1 MSTIFAALRA
11 VWPARI
17 LTALVAV
24 AGFATLSS
32 GSARAEYPDHPVTIV
47 ACFPAGGGTDLAARM
62 IHVELGKA
70 LGQPVIIENR
80 GGAGGSIGTGVVA
93 RATPDGYTLL
103 VCSSAFV
110 VNPSLYQKVPYDP
123 FKDFTPIMVIGA
135 SPNVFVVPA
144 QSKIQSM
151 KELIAQAKANPGK
164 MNWTSP
170 GVGTTPQLAG
180 ELLKIKAGLEMQHI
194 PYAGAGPANTAV
206 LGGLVDFYVANYG
219 SLTGLLSSG
228 KVRPIAVTSK
238 TRWPDLKDVPTLDE
252 LGIKDAESDTFQGLF
267 APAGTPK
274 PIVDRLAKEVGK
286 ILAEPEMKAKYVKLG
301 LPVLAEGPEVFA
313 ARIKREV
320 PMYKEVI
327 DKAGLQIKNK

>member
-1 MSTIFAALRA
+1 MFIISAALSGFRTT
-11 VWPARI
+11 RLI
-17 LTALVAV
+17 TASLAI
-24 AGFATLSS
+24 AALATISLDR
-32 GSARAEYPDHPVTIV
+32 ARAEYPERPVTIV
-47 ACFPAGGGTDLAARM
+47 ACFPAGGGTDLAMRM
-62 IHVELGKA
+62 FHVQLGEALGK
-70 LGQPVIIENR
+70 PVIIENR

-103 VCSSAFV
+103 GCSSAFV

-123 FKDFTPIMVIGA
+123 FKDFTPIMVIGS

-144 QSKIQSM
+144 QSKIQTM

-170 GVGTTPQLAG
+170 GLGTTPQLAG
-180 ELLKIKAGLEMQHI
+180 ELLKIKAGLEMTHI

-206 LGGLVDFYVANYG
+206 LAGLVDFYVANYG
-219 SLTGLLSSG
+219 SLTGLLTSG

-238 TRWPDLKDVPTLDE
+238 KRWPDLQNVPTLDE
-252 LGIKDAESDTFQGLF
+252 IGIKDAESDTFQGLY

-274 PIVDRLAKEVGK
+274 PIVERLAKELGK
-286 ILAEPEMKAKYVKLG
+286 ILTTPEMKAKYAKLG
-301 LPVLAEGPEVFA
+301 LPVVAEGPEAFR
-313 ARIKREV
+313 ARIAREV

-327 DKAGLQIKNK
+327 DKAGLKIKNK

>member
-1 MSTIFAALRA
+1 MSIVSAALSALRTI
-11 VWPARI
+11 WL
-17 LTALVAV
+17 LTAALAV
-24 AGFATLSS
+24 TVFVTISLDT
-32 GSARAEYPDHPVTIV
+32 ARAEYPDHPITIV
-47 ACFPAGGGTDLAARM
+47 ACFPAGGGTDLAVRM

-70 LGQPVIIENR
+70 LGQPVVIENR

-93 RATPDGYTLL
+93 RATSDGRTLL
-103 VCSSAFV
+103 ACSSAFV
-110 VNPSLYQKVPYDP
+110 VNPSLYAKVPYDP
-123 FKDFTPIMVIGA
+123 FNDFEPIMVIGA

-151 KELIAQAKANPGK
+151 RELIDKAKANPGK

-180 ELLKIKAGLEMQHI
+180 ELLKIKAGIDILHI
-194 PYAGAGPANTAV
+194 PYAGAGPANNAV
-206 LGGLVDFYVANYG
+206 LAGLVDMYAANYG
-219 SLTGLLSSG
+219 SLTGLLSAK

-238 TRWPDLKDVPTLDE
+238 KRWPDLPDVPTLDE

-274 PIVDRLAKEVGK
+274 PIIDRLAKEVGK
-286 ILAEPEMKAKYVKLG
+286 ILADPEIKAKYVKLG
-301 LPVLAEGPEVFA
+301 LPVVAEGPEAFK
-313 ARIKREV
+313 ARIAREV

-327 DKAGLQIKNK
+327 DKAGLQIK